1 LTEWIV
7 IISSWSSS
15 ESCSDD
21 SSALAQRVHAV
32 KLRWLPNCTFFWSA
46 EGKNLM
52 NLSNTGL
59 QHRAHNISTFLA
71 SRFSSKLSHMVFNPE
86 KKIFEL
92 EIWDN
97 EANPNEPRILE
108 VLSCLS
114 FLIFIK
120 LSLLLKKK
128 ENETRSMF
136 SHSPLTD
143 DKPTH

>member
-1 LTEWIV
+1 
-7 IISSWSSS
+7 
-15 ESCSDD
+15 
-21 SSALAQRVHAV
+21 
-32 KLRWLPNCTFFWSA
+32 
-46 EGKNLM
+46 
-52 NLSNTGL
+52 
-59 QHRAHNISTFLA
+59 
-71 SRFSSKLSHMVFNPE
+71 MVFNPE